1 MFTYQERS
9 RKWKDNIQ
17 NRRKYL
23 QITHLIRIQYS
34 EYIKNP
40 DNNKKTNNSIKK
52 WAKGL
57 NRYFFQED
65 IQIQNNREKMLN
77 VIREM
82 QIKTTMRYH
91 FILTRMASM
100 KKSLGISKD
109 LGKLEFLCTIAGNV
123 KWCTHCGE
131 QFAGSSES

>member
-1 MFTYQERS
+1 M
-9 RKWKDNIQ
+9 
-17 NRRKYL
+17 
-23 QITHLIRIQYS
+23 IRIQYS

-65 IQIQNNREKMLN
+65 IQIQNNLEKMLN

-82 QIKTTMRYH
+82 
-91 FILTRMASM
+91 
-100 KKSLGISKD
+100 
-109 LGKLEFLCTIAGNV
+109 
-123 KWCTHCGE
+123 
-131 QFAGSSES
+131 